1 MSEQKTQSKAEA
13 RRERNS
19 EANHLGMDTAAAGMA
34 AGGLGL
40 ALLHQQ
46 ASEAKAATMDGR
58 NVVDPASATVERSI
72 DGQPDR
78 TGDHATLTHDDRSEL
93 QSLIPDTQADSRAE
107 PQLNTGQ
114 ADSAPRFGDD
124 HDHGSVL
131 PNGAS
136 LGPGRGEGS
145 ASAAGPASVDHS
157 EVSHSL
163 TGGLQNLVSGASS
176 AVTDM
181 AHGLEQRLD
190 AITSATSEAIDA
202 SLTAVSQQLSSLTS
216 HIGDLVAGHGDSLS
230 QAASATAAVPGELVD
245 HVASAAP
252 AIVDPIFH
260 QAFGPASDS
269 HAFAGGVVDTGGL
282 ASFGST
288 ALDAPISFLG
298 QSYTDVADH
307 TVHGLQGLT
316 HGLV

>member
-34 AGGLGL
+34 AAGLGL
-40 ALLHQQ
+40 ALLHHQM
-46 ASEAKAATMDGR
+46 SEAKAEPMDGR
-58 NVVDPASATVERSI
+58 NVAAPGSATVSRAI
-72 DGQPDR
+72 DHQSDR
-78 TGDHATLTHDDRSEL
+78 TVDHTTLAHDDRSEL
-93 QSLIPDTQADSRAE
+93 QSLMAEPQADSQAD
-107 PQLNTGQ
+107 PQLNAGH

-124 HDHGSVL
+124 HAHGSVL

-136 LGPGRGEGS
+136 FALGPGESPASTAGS
-145 ASAAGPASVDHS
+145 ASVDHS
-157 EVSHSL
+157 DTSHSL
-163 TGGLQNLVSGASS
+163 TGGLQNLLLGASS
-176 AVTDM
+176 AVSDI

-190 AITSATSEAIDA
+190 AITSATSEAIES
-202 SLTAVSQQLSSLTS
+202 SLTTMSNQLSSLTS
-216 HIGDLVAGHGDSLS
+216 HVGDLVAGH
-230 QAASATAAVPGELVD
+230 QADLPQAVSETTAMTSELVENA
-245 HVASAAP
+245 VSTAP

-269 HAFAGGVVDTGGL
+269 HSFAEGVVDTSGL

-288 ALDAPISFLG
+288 AVDAPIAFLG